1 MTIDY
6 VIPVFTILQFIFYFG
21 WLKVAEA
28 LMNPYG
34 EDDDDFD
41 MNWLVDRNLQVGYCI
56 VEDVGQYPPTPVK
69 DIHWYNNIYNHIL
82 YLHKTFFLNNKSENL

>member
-1 MTIDY
+1 
-6 VIPVFTILQFIFYFG
+6 
-21 WLKVAEA
+21 
-28 LMNPYG
+28 MNPYG

-69 DIHWYNNIYNHIL
+69 DIHWYSIYIIMSVRFWNFKDGGSLNARFLPKNRHAQR
-82 YLHKTFFLNNKSENL
+82 KFF

>member
-1 MTIDY
+1 
-6 VIPVFTILQFIFYFG
+6 
-21 WLKVAEA
+21 
-28 LMNPYG
+28 MNPYG

-69 DIHWYNNIYNHIL
+69 DIHWYTIYNHIL
-82 YLHKTFFLNNKSENL
+82 Y

>member
-1 MTIDY
+1 
-6 VIPVFTILQFIFYFG
+6 
-21 WLKVAEA
+21 
-28 LMNPYG
+28 MNPYG

-69 DIHWYNNIYNHIL
+69 DIHWYTIYNHIL
-82 YLHKTFFLNNKSENL
+82 YLYKKNFKN